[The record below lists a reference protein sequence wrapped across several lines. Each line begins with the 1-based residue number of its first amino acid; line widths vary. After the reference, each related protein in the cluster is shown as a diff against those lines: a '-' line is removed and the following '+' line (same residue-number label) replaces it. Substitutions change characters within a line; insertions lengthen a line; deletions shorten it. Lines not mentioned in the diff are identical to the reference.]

1 MHHVLV
7 IGAKGVGKSSLIR
20 AAFGTESPVFTVIDG
35 ISLCVVEVPPGE
47 EITRANEAAAI
58 VAVADLESTSAEYL
72 SRVFTALLR
81 AHRGILAGIV
91 FMKLD
96 ELPAA
101 ADAIDV
107 SHEKFLVARSDRKMT
122 CWKVFDL
129 ITKHLRHRTQ
139 QT

>member
-1 MHHVLV
+1 MFYVLV
-7 IGAKGVGKSSLIR
+7 IGAKGVGKSALIK
-20 AAFGTESPVFTVIDG
+20 AAFGSESPVFVVIDG
-35 ISLCVVEVPPGE
+35 VPLCVVEVPPGE
-47 EITRANEAAAI
+47 ELVRISEAAAI
-58 VAVADLESTSAEYL
+58 IAVADLEIKSAEYL
-72 SRVFTALLR
+72 NKVFTMLLR
-81 AHRGILAGIV
+81 AHRQILIWTV

-107 SHEKFLVARSDRKMT
+107 SREKFLVARSDRKMT

-129 ITKHLRHRTQ
+129 IAKYLK